1 LLGSSPPASAWLLL
15 TDSRLTPQVEQ
26 YRSKMAVAGYDQKVP
41 ENVRILNQEKLAG
54 YESELQTTE
63 AALEGLKS
71 MMKK

>member
-1 LLGSSPPASAWLLL
+1 
-15 TDSRLTPQVEQ
+15 VEQ